1 MSIRGRADHLSHA
14 GVVRACREC
23 KNSEIRSARFKIK
36 TERVKMA
43 DEKVLYE
50 VKDKIAWITL
60 NRPESLNA
68 VNRDMVKSI
77 VGYCREAEE
86 DPKVQV
92 LIFKANGERAFSV
105 GGDIKDRARQNAVAV
120 EQTESPLVQRQAK
133 NTAIPGTPAPA
144 IAAMN
149 KITIALLHGYTVGTG
164 LLMSLACDI
173 RIAAEGARLGVSEVR
188 LGFMAGSGGTQR
200 LPRLVGIPKALEI
213 CLSGELYDA
222 AECYRI
228 GLVNQLVPYDQ
239 LIPAGEKMA
248 QSFLKGAPLALRYI
262 KEAIYKGSEMT
273 LEQGL
278 RYESDLQSMVMQTED
293 AKEGPKAF
301 VEKRPA
307 AWKGR

>member
-1 MSIRGRADHLSHA
+1 MEDQ
-14 GVVRACREC
+14 
-23 KNSEIRSARFKIK
+23 
-36 TERVKMA
+36 
-43 DEKVLYE
+43 KVLYE

-77 VGYCREAEE
+77 VEYCRQAE
-86 DPKVQV
+86 DDRDVQV
-92 LIFKANGERAFSV
+92 VIFKANGERAFSV
-105 GGDIKDRARQNAVAV
+105 GGDIKDRARHNAAEAAATVA
-120 EQTESPLVQRQAK
+120 ESALVQRQAK
-133 NTAIPGTPAPA
+133 HGAIPGTPAPA

-200 LPRLVGIPKALEI
+200 LPRLIGIPKALEI

-239 LIPAGEKMA
+239 LISAGEKMA

-273 LEQGL
+273 LDQGL

-307 AWKGR
+307 NWKGK

>member
-1 MSIRGRADHLSHA
+1 
-14 GVVRACREC
+14 
-23 KNSEIRSARFKIK
+23 
-36 TERVKMA
+36 MA

-77 VGYCREAEE
+77 VEYCRQAN
-86 DPKVQV
+86 DDRDVQV
-92 LIFKANGERAFSV
+92 VIFKANGERAFSV
-105 GGDIKDRARQNAVAV
+105 GGDIKDRARANAAAADI
-120 EQTESPLVQRQAK
+120 EAESPLVLRQNK
-133 NTAIPGTPAPA
+133 NSAIPGTPAPA
-144 IAAMN
+144 IAAVN
-149 KITIALLHGYTVGTG
+149 KITIALLHGYVVGTG

-222 AECYRI
+222 QECYRI

-248 QSFLKGAPLALRYI
+248 ASLLKGAPLALRYI

-278 RYESDLQSMVMQTED
+278 RLESDLQSMVMQTED
-293 AKEGPKAF
+293 AREGPRAF
-301 VEKRPA
+301 VEKRPPV
-307 AWKGR
+307 WKGR

>member
-1 MSIRGRADHLSHA
+1 MENT
-14 GVVRACREC
+14 V
-23 KNSEIRSARFKIK
+23 
-36 TERVKMA
+36 A

-50 VKDKIAWITL
+50 VNDRIAWITL

-68 VNRDMVKSI
+68 VNRDMVKAI
-77 VGYCREAEE
+77 VGFCREAEK
-86 DPKVQV
+86 DRNVQV
-92 LIFKANGERAFSV
+92 VILKANGERAFSV
-105 GGDIKDRARQNAVAV
+105 GGDIKDRARLNAAAA
-120 EQTESPLVQRQAK
+120 EEPAESPLIARQAK
-133 NTAIPGTPAPA
+133 YSAIPGTPAPA
-144 IAAMN
+144 IAAIN
-149 KITIALLHGYTVGTG
+149 KITMALVHGYVVGTG

-173 RIAAEGARLGVSEVR
+173 RIAAEGARLGLSEVR

-200 LPRLVGIPKALEI
+200 MARLVGIPKALEI

-239 LIPAGEKMA
+239 LVPAGEKMA
-248 QSFLKGAPLALRYI
+248 RSFLKGAPLALRYI

-293 AKEGPKAF
+293 AKEGPRAF

-307 AWKGR
+307 NWKGR

>member
-1 MSIRGRADHLSHA
+1 MEGKIATSYFIGSPMEDH
-14 GVVRACREC
+14 
-23 KNSEIRSARFKIK
+23 
-36 TERVKMA
+36 
-43 DEKVLYE
+43 KVLYE

-68 VNRDMVKSI
+68 VNREMVKSI
-77 VGYCREAEE
+77 VEYCRVAEE
-86 DPKVQV
+86 DPNVQV
-92 LIFKANGERAFSV
+92 VIFKANGERAFSV
-105 GGDIKDRARQNAVAV
+105 GGDIKDRARLNASAASGPA
-120 EQTESPLVQRQAK
+120 ESPLVARQAK
-133 NTAIPGTPAPA
+133 QAAIPGTPAPA
-144 IAAMN
+144 IAAIN
-149 KITIALLHGYTVGTG
+149 KITMALLHGYVVGTG

-173 RIAAEGARLGVSEVR
+173 RIAAEGARLGLSEVR
-188 LGFMAGSGGTQR
+188 LGFMAASGGTQR
-200 LPRLVGIPKALEI
+200 MARLIGIPKALEI

-222 AECYRI
+222 AECHRI

-239 LIPAGEKMA
+239 LVPAGEKMA

-301 VEKRPA
+301 VEKRSPE
-307 AWKGR
+307 WKGR

>member
-1 MSIRGRADHLSHA
+1 
-14 GVVRACREC
+14 
-23 KNSEIRSARFKIK
+23 
-36 TERVKMA
+36 MA

-50 VKDKIAWITL
+50 VKDRIAWITL

-77 VGYCREAEE
+77 VGYCRQAE
-86 DPKVQV
+86 DNRDVQIV
-92 LIFKANGERAFSV
+92 IFKGNGERAFSV
-105 GGDIKDRARQNAVAV
+105 GGDIKDRARNNALEI
-120 EQTESPLVQRQAK
+120 EQSESPLVQRQSR

-222 AECYRI
+222 PECYRI
-228 GLVNQLVPYDQ
+228 GLVNQLVPYHQ

-293 AKEGPKAF
+293 AKEGPRAF

-307 AWKGR
+307 NWKGR

>member
-1 MSIRGRADHLSHA
+1 
-14 GVVRACREC
+14 
-23 KNSEIRSARFKIK
+23 
-36 TERVKMA
+36 MA

-50 VKDKIAWITL
+50 VKDKIAWVTL

-92 LIFKANGERAFSV
+92 VIFKANGERAFSV

-144 IAAMN
+144 IAGMN

-222 AECYRI
+222 GECYRI

-248 QSFLKGAPLALRYI
+248 ASFLKGAPLALRYI

-278 RYESDLQSMVMQTED
+278 RFESDLQSMVMQTED

-307 AWKGR
+307 NWKGR

>member
-1 MSIRGRADHLSHA
+1 M
-14 GVVRACREC
+14 
-23 KNSEIRSARFKIK
+23 
-36 TERVKMA
+36 
-43 DEKVLYE
+43 
-50 VKDKIAWITL
+50 

-86 DPKVQV
+86 DSKVQV
-92 LIFKANGERAFSV
+92 PIFKANGERAFSV
-105 GGDIKDRARQNAVAV
+105 GGDIKDRARQNAMAV

-173 RIAAEGARLGVSEVR
+173 RIAAEGARLRGERSAPRFHGR
-188 LGFMAGSGGTQR
+188 LWRHAAVAAAGRYS
-200 LPRLVGIPKALEI
+200 KALEI

-262 KEAIYKGSEMT
+262 KEAIYKGGEMT

-307 AWKGR
+307 NWKGR

>member
-1 MSIRGRADHLSHA
+1 
-14 GVVRACREC
+14 
-23 KNSEIRSARFKIK
+23 
-36 TERVKMA
+36 MA
-43 DEKVLYE
+43 EEKVLYE
-50 VKDKIAWITL
+50 MKDQIAWITL

-68 VNRDMVKSI
+68 VNRDMVKAI
-77 VGYCREAEE
+77 VGYCRDAED
-86 DPKVQV
+86 DPNVQV
-92 LIFKANGERAFSV
+92 VIFKANGERAFSV
-105 GGDIKDRARQNAVAV
+105 GGDIKDRARLNAAEAAGPV
-120 EQTESPLVQRQAK
+120 TSPLVARQEK
-133 NTAIPGTPAPA
+133 HNAIPGTPAPA

-200 LPRLVGIPKALEI
+200 LPRLVGLPKALEI

-222 AECYRI
+222 QECHRI

-239 LIPAGEKMA
+239 LITAGEKMA
-248 QSFLKGAPLALRYI
+248 ASFLKGAPLALRYI

-278 RYESDLQSMVMQTED
+278 RFESDLQSMVMQTED

>member
-1 MSIRGRADHLSHA
+1 M
-14 GVVRACREC
+14 E
-23 KNSEIRSARFKIK
+23 EQ
-36 TERVKMA
+36 
-43 DEKVLYE
+43 KVLYE
-50 VKDKIAWITL
+50 VKDQIARITL

-68 VNRDMVKSI
+68 VNREMVKAI
-77 VGYCREAEE
+77 VGYCRDAEE
-86 DPKVQV
+86 DPNVQIV
-92 LIFKANGERAFSV
+92 IFKANGERAFSV
-105 GGDIKDRARQNAVAV
+105 GGDIKDRARQNADEAAKPA
-120 EQTESPLVQRQAK
+120 ESPLVLRQAK
-133 NTAIPGTPAPA
+133 HNAIPGTPAPA

-173 RIAAEGARLGVSEVR
+173 RIAAEGARLGLSEVR

-200 LPRLVGIPKALEI
+200 MARFVGIPKALEI

-222 AECYRI
+222 QECHRI

-239 LIPAGEKMA
+239 LIAAGEKMA

-278 RYESDLQSMVMQTED
+278 RFESDLQSMVMQTED

>member
-1 MSIRGRADHLSHA
+1 M
-14 GVVRACREC
+14 
-23 KNSEIRSARFKIK
+23 
-36 TERVKMA
+36 
-43 DEKVLYE
+43 
-50 VKDKIAWITL
+50 
-60 NRPESLNA
+60 
-68 VNRDMVKSI
+68 
-77 VGYCREAEE
+77 
-86 DPKVQV
+86 
-92 LIFKANGERAFSV
+92 
-105 GGDIKDRARQNAVAV
+105 
-120 EQTESPLVQRQAK
+120 QRQAK

-213 CLSGELYDA
+213 CLSGELYGA

-239 LIPAGEKMA
+239 LITAGEKMA

-278 RYESDLQSMVMQTED
+278 RFESDLQSMVMQTED
-293 AKEGPKAF
+293 AKEGPRAF
-301 VEKRPA
+301 VEKRPPV
-307 AWKGR
+307 WKGR

>member
-1 MSIRGRADHLSHA
+1 MS
-14 GVVRACREC
+14 
-23 KNSEIRSARFKIK
+23 
-36 TERVKMA
+36 

-68 VNRDMVKSI
+68 VNRDMVKAI
-77 VGYCREAEE
+77 VGFCRDAEE
-86 DPKVQV
+86 DRNVQV
-92 LIFKANGERAFSV
+92 VIFKANGERAFSV
-105 GGDIKDRARQNAVAV
+105 GGDIKDRVRQNALEV
-120 EQTESPLVQRQAK
+120 EQVESPLVQRQAK
-133 NTAIPGTPAPA
+133 HTAIPGTPAPA

-200 LPRLVGIPKALEI
+200 MPRLVGIPKALEI
-213 CLSGELYDA
+213 CLSGELYDVK
-222 AECYRI
+222 ECHRI
-228 GLVNQLVPYDQ
+228 GLVNQVVPYDQ
-239 LIPAGEKMA
+239 LISAGEKMA
-248 QSFLKGAPLALRYI
+248 ASFLKGAPLALRYI

-273 LEQGL
+273 LDQGL

-293 AKEGPKAF
+293 AKEGPRAF

-307 AWKGR
+307 NWKGK

>member
-1 MSIRGRADHLSHA
+1 MEDQ
-14 GVVRACREC
+14 
-23 KNSEIRSARFKIK
+23 KI
-36 TERVKMA
+36 
-43 DEKVLYE
+43 LYQ

-68 VNRDMVKSI
+68 VNRDMVRSI
-77 VGYCREAEE
+77 VGYCREANE
-86 DPKVQV
+86 DRNVQIV
-92 LIFKANGERAFSV
+92 IFKANGERAFSV
-105 GGDIKDRARQNAVAV
+105 GGDIKDRARANAVANEV
-120 EQTESPLVQRQAK
+120 EAESPLVLRQNK
-133 NTAIPGTPAPA
+133 NSAMPGTPAPA
-144 IAAMN
+144 IAAIS
-149 KITIALLHGYTVGTG
+149 KITMALLHGYVVGTG

-173 RIAAEGARLGVSEVR
+173 RIAAEGARLGLSEIR

-200 LPRLVGIPKALEI
+200 MARLVGIPKALEI

-222 AECYRI
+222 QECYRI

-248 QSFLKGAPLALRYI
+248 ASFLKGAPLALRYI

-278 RYESDLQSMVMQTED
+278 RFESDLQSMVMQTED
-293 AKEGPKAF
+293 AKEGPRAF
-301 VEKRPA
+301 VEKRPP

>member
-1 MSIRGRADHLSHA
+1 MEDQ
-14 GVVRACREC
+14 
-23 KNSEIRSARFKIK
+23 KI
-36 TERVKMA
+36 
-43 DEKVLYE
+43 LYE
-50 VKDKIAWITL
+50 VKDKIAWVTL

-92 LIFKANGERAFSV
+92 IIFKANGERAFSV
-105 GGDIKDRARQNAVAV
+105 GGDIKDRARQNAMAV
-120 EQTESPLVQRQAK
+120 EQTESPLVQRQTK
-133 NTAIPGTPAPA
+133 NTAVPGTPAPA

-222 AECYRI
+222 AECHRI

-262 KEAIYKGSEMT
+262 KEAIYKGSELT
-273 LEQGL
+273 IEQGL

-293 AKEGPKAF
+293 AKEGPRAF
-301 VEKRPA
+301 VEKRPPV
-307 AWKGR
+307 WKGR

>member
-1 MSIRGRADHLSHA
+1 MEDQ
-14 GVVRACREC
+14 
-23 KNSEIRSARFKIK
+23 
-36 TERVKMA
+36 
-43 DEKVLYE
+43 KVLYE

-77 VGYCREAEE
+77 VEYCRQAEE
-86 DPKVQV
+86 DRDVQV
-92 LIFKANGERAFSV
+92 VIFKANGERAFSV
-105 GGDIKDRARQNAVAV
+105 GGDIKDRARLNAAAAA
-120 EQTESPLVQRQAK
+120 EPAESPLIARQAK
-133 NTAIPGTPAPA
+133 YSAIPGTPAPA
-144 IAAMN
+144 IAAIN
-149 KITIALLHGYTVGTG
+149 KITMALVHGYVVGTG

-173 RIAAEGARLGVSEVR
+173 RIAAEGARLGLSEVR

-200 LPRLVGIPKALEI
+200 MARLVGIPKALEI
-213 CLSGELYDA
+213 CLSGELYEA
-222 AECYRI
+222 VECHRI
-228 GLVNQLVPYDQ
+228 GLVNQLVPYEQ
-239 LIPAGEKMA
+239 LVPAGEKMA

-293 AKEGPKAF
+293 AKEGPRAF

-307 AWKGR
+307 NWKGR

>member
-1 MSIRGRADHLSHA
+1 MSKDQKS
-14 GVVRACREC
+14 
-23 KNSEIRSARFKIK
+23 
-36 TERVKMA
+36 KMENTVA

-68 VNRDMVKSI
+68 VNRDMVKTI
-77 VGYCREAEE
+77 VEYCRQAEE
-86 DPKVQV
+86 DRNVQV
-92 LIFKANGERAFSV
+92 VIFKANGERAFSV
-105 GGDIKDRARQNAVAV
+105 GGDIKDRARQNAMEV
-120 EQTESPLVQRQAK
+120 EQAESPLVQRQAK
-133 NTAIPGTPAPA
+133 NLGIPGTPAPV

-188 LGFMAGSGGTQR
+188 LGFLAGSGGTQR
-200 LPRLVGIPKALEI
+200 LPRLIGIPKALEI

-262 KEAIYKGSEMT
+262 KEAIYKGSDMT

-293 AKEGPKAF
+293 AKEGPRAF
-301 VEKRPA
+301 VEKRPPN
-307 AWKGR
+307 WKGR